1 MYRFARLSSFVVA
14 LIISATLL
22 PSSLS
27 AQQGTAVDRDST
39 AVSAAGNTMLT
50 RVTMVD
56 SASAAGPR
64 VVRAGI
70 NLPVVEGL
78 PGAAPVQSSGSAHV
92 GAGSNVAMMGVGA
105 AGIVV
110 GSMIGGPG
118 GTMIAIGGGVIGLI
132 GLFRYLR

>member
-1 MYRFARLSSFVVA
+1 MNRFARLSSFVVA

-22 PSSLS
+22 PSSLK
-27 AQQGTAVDRDST
+27 AQQGTAVDRDSP
-39 AVSAAGNTMLT
+39 AVSAAGNTMPT
-50 RVTMVD
+50 RVTIVD

-78 PGAAPVQSSGSAHV
+78 PGAAPAQSSGSAHV

>member
-22 PSSLS
+22 PSSLK

-39 AVSAAGNTMLT
+39 AVSAAGNTMPT
-50 RVTMVD
+50 RVTIVD

-78 PGAAPVQSSGSAHV
+78 PGAAPVQSSGAHV

>member
-22 PSSLS
+22 PSSLN

-39 AVSAAGNTMLT
+39 AVSAAGNTMPT
-50 RVTMVD
+50 PVTIVD

-70 NLPVVEGL
+70 NLPVVKHL
-78 PGAAPVQSSGSAHV
+78 PGVAASPSDESV
-92 GAGSNVAMMGVGA
+92 GAGSNVAMMAVGA

-132 GLFRYLR
+132 GLFRYVR

>member
-1 MYRFARLSSFVVA
+1 MSQLTRLSSLVGA
-14 LIISATLL
+14 LIISASVL
-22 PSSLS
+22 PSSLN
-27 AQQGTAVDRDST
+27 AQQGTAVDRDTT
-39 AVSAAGNTMLT
+39 AVSAAGNTMPT
-50 RVTMVD
+50 AVTIVD

-64 VVRAGI
+64 WVRAGI
-70 NLPVVEGL
+70 NLPVAERL
-78 PGAAPVQSSGSAHV
+78 PGVAASPSDANV
-92 GAGSNVAMMGVGA
+92 GAGSNVAMMAVGA